1 MPWTLGGG
9 LLGDVTGLS
18 SLVLLRPPAHR
29 VSPRARV
36 LWRIEALLGAL
47 PVLAAQAFWWL
58 RDPASPRPIQVW
70 LLVATIA
77 IDTAYLVVMP
87 IWRYRVH
94 RWEVTDEA
102 VYTQTGWLTQER
114 RIAPITRIQTVDL
127 TRGPVAGMLRLA
139 SVRVTTASSAGPLR
153 IHGLD
158 HAEAVALVERL
169 TTLTIADPGDAT

>member
-1 MPWTLGGG
+1 MGGG
-9 LLGDVTGLS
+9 LLGQVTGVS
-18 SLVLLRPPAHR
+18 SFALLRPPTYQ
-29 VSPRARV
+29 VSPRART
-36 LWRIEALLGAL
+36 LWRVEAVLGAL
-47 PVLAAQAFWWL
+47 PIVAAQVFWWVTT
-58 RDPASPRPIQVW
+58 SGGPRPIQVW
-70 LLVATIA
+70 LAIATAVAEA
-77 IDTAYLVVMP
+77 AYLVVMP
-87 IWRYRVH
+87 SWRYRVH

-127 TRGPVAGMLRLA
+127 TRGPIAGMLRLA

-153 IHGLD
+153 ISGLD